1 MDSHNDP
8 GAHVGAIN
16 TMDTG
21 WKPKRTYPN
30 PPYLLPIRNY
40 YTSQWAREPL
50 DPWHNLYKSF
60 VQSIDLNLINYIN
73 IRTCFSIERI
83 ILIRRKIKKRTRRR
97 AFQTLKDQRTTVTAI
112 VIESHIEHSASHVL
126 DMTCVRYLRIYTQ
139 QKNVLYVFDMTC
151 VRYLR
156 IYTQQ

>member
-30 PPYLLPIRNY
+30 LPYLLPIRNY

-60 VQSIDLNLINYIN
+60 VQSIDLNLITSFELVS
-73 IRTCFSIERI
+73 RSKEKFW
-83 ILIRRKIKKRTRRR
+83 RKIKQRTRRR

-112 VIESHIEHSASHVL
+112 VIESHVQHSTSH
-126 DMTCVRYLRIYTQ
+126 
-139 QKNVLYVFDMTC
+139 VFDMTC
-151 VRYLR
+151 VRYLFIHNYATIIFHKR
-156 IYTQQ
+156 YEIVFDS